1 MNSETDSPTPINAVR
16 VDLTETKQDTTL
28 SLAKRRQRYIHQNE
42 LLAHIGVYDLDQVFA
57 TDTALAAIKSGF
69 LTVPYLIELYADNY
83 VDKLFRKAT
92 RGNDKGKLILDPEAS
107 TFVHHLRDGNELIV
121 QGETVEV
128 NGTYTRRL
136 TISCCNEKLQ
146 GGVQ

>member
-1 MNSETDSPTPINAVR
+1 MIPETENHRFNNVER
-16 VDLTETKQDTTL
+16 VDLTEAKKDTTL
-28 SLAKRRQRYIHQNE
+28 SLSKYGQRYVHHDG
-42 LLAHIGVYDLDQVFA
+42 LLAQVGVYDLDQVFA
-57 TDTALAAIKSGF
+57 TATALAAIKSGY

-107 TFVHHLRDGNELIV
+107 TFVHQLRDGNELIV
-121 QGETVEV
+121 KGETVEV

-136 TISCCNEKLQ
+136 TISCRDEFAQ
-146 GGVQ
+146 GGAV